1 VHPLLLATGA
11 GLASGLALVVGAAI
25 AWFVRVPRTVVA
37 TITAFGAGVLI
48 SALSF
53 DLVAEATRSGTFW
66 TAMAGF
72 LGGAVVYVGL
82 DVLLERRGAR
92 KKRSGTGSPGS
103 GTGLGIALG
112 ALLDGIPETAVQ
124 GVGLAAGGSLSI
136 AVLAA
141 VVISNLPEGLS
152 STSDMKENGRGARYV
167 FSVWGGIALACA
179 LSALGG
185 YAILGQA
192 PAGVQSAVTAVAAGA
207 ILAMLADTML
217 PEAFRKTGP
226 WTGLIAV
233 VGFFAAYGI
242 HVIGG

>member
-1 VHPLLLATGA
+1 VHPALLATGA

-25 AWFVRVPRTVVA
+25 AWFVRVPRGVVA
-37 TITAFGAGVLI
+37 TIMAFGAGVLI

-53 DLVAEATRSGTFW
+53 DLVAEAARSGTFW

-72 LGGAVVYVGL
+72 LGGAVLYVVL
-82 DVLLERRGAR
+82 DVLLDRMGAR
-92 KKRSGTGSPGS
+92 KKRGSAGSGGS

-124 GVGLAAGGSLSI
+124 GVGLASGGALSV
-136 AVLAA
+136 AVVAA

-152 STSDMKENGRGARYV
+152 STSDMKANGRSARYV
-167 FSVWGGIALACA
+167 FTVWGSIAVACA

-217 PEAFRKTGP
+217 PEAFRKTGT

-233 VGFFAAYGI
+233 IGFFAAYGI
-242 HVIGG
+242 HTVGG

>member
-1 VHPLLLATGA
+1 MHPLLLATGA
-11 GLASGLALVVGAAI
+11 GLASGLALVVGAAV
-25 AWFVRVPRTVVA
+25 AWFVEVPRAVVA
-37 TITAFGAGVLI
+37 TIMAFGAGVLI

-72 LGGAVVYVGL
+72 LGGALVYVVL

-92 KKRSGTGSPGS
+92 KKHGSGGSGGS

-124 GVGLAAGGSLSI
+124 GVGLAQGGALSI
-136 AVLAA
+136 AVVAA

-152 STSDMKENGRGARYV
+152 STSDMKSNGRSARYV
-167 FSVWGGIALACA
+167 FGVWGVIALACG

-217 PEAFRKTGP
+217 PEAFRKTGT

-242 HVIGG
+242 HTIGG

>member
-1 VHPLLLATGA
+1 MHPALLATGA

-25 AWFVRVPRTVVA
+25 AWFVRVPRGVVA
-37 TITAFGAGVLI
+37 TIMAFGAGVLI

-53 DLVAEATRSGTFW
+53 DLVAEAARSGTFW

-72 LGGAVVYVGL
+72 LGGAVLYVVL
-82 DVLLERRGAR
+82 DVLLDRMGAR
-92 KKRSGTGSPGS
+92 KKRGSAGSGGS

-124 GVGLAAGGSLSI
+124 GVGLASGGALSV
-136 AVLAA
+136 AVVAA

-152 STSDMKENGRGARYV
+152 STSDMKANGRSARYV
-167 FSVWGGIALACA
+167 FTVWGSIAVACA

-217 PEAFRKTGP
+217 PEAFRKTGT

-233 VGFFAAYGI
+233 IGFFAAYGI
-242 HVIGG
+242 HTVGG

>member
-1 VHPLLLATGA
+1 VQQLLIAGGA
-11 GLASGLALVVGAAI
+11 GLASGLALVVGAAV
-25 AWFVRVPRTVVA
+25 AWFVQVPRTVVA
-37 TITAFGAGVLI
+37 AIMAFGAGVLI

-53 DLVAEATRSGTFW
+53 DLVAEATRSGSFW

-72 LGGAVVYVGL
+72 LAGAVVYVVL

-92 KKRSGTGSPGS
+92 KKHGAAGSGGS

-124 GVGLAAGGSLSI
+124 GVGLASGGGLSI
-136 AVLAA
+136 AVVAA
-141 VVISNLPEGLS
+141 VIISNLPEGLS
-152 STSDMKENGRGARYV
+152 STADMKAGGRSARYV
-167 FSVWGGIALACA
+167 FTVWGGIALACA

-185 YAILGQA
+185 YALLGQA
-192 PAGVQSAVTAVAAGA
+192 PEGVQSFVTAIAAGA

-217 PEAFRKTGP
+217 PEAFRKTGT
-226 WTGLIAV
+226 WTGLITV

-242 HVIGG
+242 HTIGG